1 MWKVYLQDCFWKA
14 GKGKRGCDL
23 GASSSNLCHLPA
35 GIPWFWIL
43 FFAFGTGP
51 DNHQQGDLTILFQIP
66 FFHSPGNHCEIRSD
80 CCATTYCTD
89 IIRVLQVFPALGVVL
104 QNISRIMHSRP
115 PDLFLNGSCTK
126 VFRSM
131 ARFQVNCA
139 NKKQKKKKK
148 LFPELCMYHST
159 TQPTTTKKNQVK
171 YEQ

>member
-1 MWKVYLQDCFWKA
+1 MWKAYLQDCFWKA

-23 GASSSNLCHLPA
+23 GPSSSNLSHLPA

-43 FFAFGTGP
+43 SFTFGMGP
-51 DNHQQGDLTILFQIP
+51 DNPQKGDLTILFQIP
-66 FFHSPGNHCEIRSD
+66 FFHSPGKHCQIWSD
-80 CCATTYCTD
+80 CCATPYCTD
-89 IIRVLQVFPALGVVL
+89 IIRVLQAFPALGVVL

-139 NKKQKKKKK
+139 NKKKKKKRW
-148 LFPELCMYHST
+148 FPELCMYHST
-159 TQPTTTKKNQVK
+159 TPSTKTFRSNISNKL
-171 YEQ
+171 